1 MNVISLTPGLK
12 ADLDAVK
19 ESKYNKITSSTELI
33 LSTDGYSECNQLF
46 VDALQHIDKKLY
58 LTDFLYLIQRTWIS
72 NAQNRNHL
80 NSGESTSSYG
90 YWKYNFAGVSSD
102 TLYITNYVPSGN
114 IRIVDSVQH
123 YEYYD
128 IDTEKP
134 SLYTISDIV
143 IRDEKTLFN
152 MVFPTTTKLFSK
164 EYMKFTIPLSLIMN
178 NQ

>member
-19 ESKYNKITSSTELI
+19 ESKYNKITNSTELI
-33 LSTDGYSECNQLF
+33 LSTDGYTECNQLF

-58 LTDFLYLIQRTWIS
+58 LTDFLYLIQRTWIPTTS
-72 NAQNRNHL
+72 SLFHR

-123 YEYYD
+123 YEWHD
-128 IDTEKP
+128 IDTENP

-143 IRDEKTLFN
+143 IRDEKTMFN
-152 MVFPTTTKLFSK
+152 LVFPATTKLFSK
-164 EYMKFTIPLSLIMN
+164 EYMKYTIPLSLIMN
-178 NQ
+178 N